1 METPIICIG
10 SVLWDVIGRTQ
21 THSGLGGDV
30 AGLIKE
36 QAGGVA
42 FNIAKLFSR
51 KGCDTVMLSH
61 IGQDP
66 AGCSL
71 LEVMAGLGI
80 EGQFAY
86 RSANLPTDRYM
97 AIEDAMGLIAA
108 LADANS
114 LEAAGDAILRPLSD
128 GRLGSPI
135 APFKG
140 TMVIDGNLTETLL
153 ARIAQDPL
161 LQQGDLRICS
171 ASPGKATRLRCFLG
185 GARATIYCNK
195 HEAEFICASKF
206 ATAADAAQA
215 MTAAGAWR
223 AIVTDGAKAAA
234 DLQHGLPL
242 LVARPAKVPIKQI
255 TGAGDVFMAQHILA
269 ELDGAPREAAL
280 QSATSE
286 AQNFVAGKI

>member
-1 METPIICIG
+1 MNMPIICIG
-10 SVLWDVIGRTQ
+10 GVLWDVIGRTQ

-30 AGLIKE
+30 AGSIKE

-51 KGCDTVMLSH
+51 KGLNTVMLTH

-66 AGCSL
+66 AGCFL
-71 LEVMAGLGI
+71 LEVMMGLGI
-80 EGQFAY
+80 EVKFAY
-86 RSANLPTDRYM
+86 RSADLPTDRYM
-97 AIEDAMGLIAA
+97 AIEDASGLIAA

-114 LEAAGDAILRPLSD
+114 LEAVGDVILNPLRD
-128 GRLGSPI
+128 GRLGSPT

-140 TMVIDGNLTETLL
+140 TMVVDGNLTESVL
-153 ARIAQDPL
+153 AQIALDIL

-195 HEAEFICASKF
+195 REAELICATEF
-206 ATAADAAQA
+206 ATAADAAQK

-223 AIVTDGAKAAA
+223 AIITNGANEVA
-234 DLQHGLPL
+234 DLQQEMQMVKLH
-242 LVARPAKVPIKQI
+242 PAKVEIKQI

-269 ELDGAPREAAL
+269 ELDGAPRESAL
-280 QSATSE
+280 QSAADE
-286 AQNFVAGKI
+286 AQSFIAGKI

>member
-1 METPIICIG
+1 METPVICIG

-21 THSGLGGDV
+21 MHSGLGGDA
-30 AGLIKE
+30 AGFIKE
-36 QAGGVA
+36 QVGGVA
-42 FNIAKLFSR
+42 FNVANLFSR
-51 KGCDTVMLSH
+51 KGCDTIMLSH
-61 IGQDP
+61 IGKDP
-66 AGCSL
+66 AGCAL
-71 LEVMAGLGI
+71 LEVMARLGI
-80 EGQFAY
+80 DGKFAY

-97 AIEDAMGLIAA
+97 AIEDATGLIAA

-140 TMVIDGNLTETLL
+140 TMVVDGNLTEILL

-171 ASPGKATRLRCFLG
+171 ASPGKATRLRSFLG
-185 GARATIYCNK
+185 RSRATVYCNK
-195 HEAEFICASKF
+195 HEAEFICASEFK
-206 ATAADAAQA
+206 TAADAAQA

-223 AIVTDGAKAAA
+223 AIVTDGVKPAAEV
-234 DLQHGLPL
+234 QHGLPL
-242 LVARPAKVPIKQI
+242 TIARPAKVQIKQI

-269 ELDGAPREAAL
+269 ELDGASRQAAL
-280 QSATSE
+280 QSAIDE

>member
-30 AGLIKE
+30 AGFIKE

-51 KGCDTVMLSH
+51 KGCDTIMLSH
-61 IGQDP
+61 IGKDP
-66 AGCSL
+66 AGCAL

-80 EGQFAY
+80 DGKFAY

-97 AIEDAMGLIAA
+97 AIEDATGLIAA

-114 LEAAGDAILRPLSD
+114 LEAAGEAILRPLSD

-140 TMVIDGNLTETLL
+140 TMVVDGNLTETLL

-185 GARATIYCNK
+185 GARVTIYCNK
-195 HEAEFICASKF
+195 HEAEFICASEF
-206 ATAADAAQA
+206 ATAADAALA
-215 MTAAGAWR
+215 LTAAGAWR
-223 AIVTDGAKAAA
+223 AIVTDGVKPAA
-234 DLQHGLPL
+234 DVQRGQPL
-242 LVARPAKVPIKQI
+242 IVARPAKVQIKQI

-269 ELDGAPREAAL
+269 ELDGAPPEEAL
-280 QSATSE
+280 KSAIGE